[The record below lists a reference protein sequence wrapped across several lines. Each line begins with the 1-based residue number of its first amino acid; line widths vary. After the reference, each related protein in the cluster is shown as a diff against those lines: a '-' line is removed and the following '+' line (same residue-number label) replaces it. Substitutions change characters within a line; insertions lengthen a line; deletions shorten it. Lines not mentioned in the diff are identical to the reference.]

1 MSHCVH
7 TKSCRYIALASPSSK
22 IEGCPYIMSIP
33 LYDVTFFFT
42 IVTST
47 PLYVSLNFWVYCI
60 LFSSCVFLA
69 SKMCYLSFDLW
80 FLTLWSSLSFCF
92 LLWNC
97 YDLGNVLS
105 LIWFVVSHSLVL
117 FVILFSFMKLLS
129 LIWFVVSHTLVLFLV
144 FFFFHKIVMI
154 LLKVFVLTTS
164 SMQSFSFTY
173 CSQNKYVEIHICICC
188 KKNPLYYNVTFL

>member
-1 MSHCVH
+1 
-7 TKSCRYIALASPSSK
+7 
-22 IEGCPYIMSIP
+22 MSIP

-60 LFSSCVFLA
+60 LFSSCVFLV

-80 FLTLWSSLSFCF
+80 FLTFWSSLSFCF

-105 LIWFVVSHSLVL
+105 LIWFVVSHNLVL
-117 FVILFSFMKLLS
+117 FIILFSFMKLLS
-129 LIWFVVSHTLVLFLV
+129 LIWFVVSHSLVIFVVLFFSIKLLW
-144 FFFFHKIVMI
+144 FCSRFSYWQPQACKAFHSPITRKTNMWRFI
-154 LLKVFVLTTS
+154 FA
-164 SMQSFSFTY
+164 
-173 CSQNKYVEIHICICC
+173 YVAKNIHFITMF
-188 KKNPLYYNVTFL
+188 TFL